1 MPSYVNPYTGST
13 ISPSQVGYES
23 LTISADTTL
32 QWPVNGNTTDVVANI
47 IDVSATVASLKLVL
61 PPATEVSTGQAVLIR
76 NTGANSFT
84 VTNTSLATVVTIASG
99 IAQYIYLTNNSTVNG
114 TWATVTFGAG
124 VSQANAATLA
134 GFGLTAINT
143 TLNANTPVTLVY
155 SNYTLLPDD
164 RASIYVW
171 SSGAGTL
178 TLPSASAVGVGAGW
192 FVIIKNDGTGILNI
206 ATNGANTIDGNA
218 SAQLQI
224 DESFVVCSNGSNY
237 FSYAYG
243 RSATFFF
250 TQLTKNI
257 TGGTVTLTSA
267 EAANIVQAYQGVL
280 TSNCIVI
287 LPPTVQL
294 YSLQNNTSGAF
305 TLTFKTGAVGA
316 TSVVLQQGQTVI
328 AICDGTNVFNSQSS
342 TASFASA
349 LTIGNG
355 SAASPSLSFLGDA
368 TTGLYLPASN
378 QFGISVAGVNA
389 ATFTTTG
396 LLVPQGVL
404 GGAF

>member
-1 MPSYVNPYTGST
+1 
-13 ISPSQVGYES
+13 
-23 LTISADTTL
+23 
-32 QWPVNGNTTDVVANI
+32 
-47 IDVSATVASLKLVL
+47 
-61 PPATEVSTGQAVLIR
+61 
-76 NTGANSFT
+76 
-84 VTNTSLATVVTIASG
+84 
-99 IAQYIYLTNNSTVNG
+99 
-114 TWATVTFGAG
+114 
-124 VSQANAATLA
+124 
-134 GFGLTAINT
+134 
-143 TLNANTPVTLVY
+143 
-155 SNYTLLPDD
+155 
-164 RASIYVW
+164 
-171 SSGAGTL
+171 L
-178 TLPSASAVGVGAGW
+178 TLPSASATGVGAGW

-267 EAANIVQAYQGVL
+267 EASNIVQAYQGVL

-294 YSLQNNTSGAF
+294 YSLQNNTTGAF

-316 TSVVLQQGQTVI
+316 TSVVLQQGQTII

-342 TASFASA
+342 TSSFASA

-378 QFGISVAGVNA
+378 QFGISVAGANS
-389 ATFTTTG
+389 ATFTTAG
-396 LLVPQGVL
+396 LLVPAGVL